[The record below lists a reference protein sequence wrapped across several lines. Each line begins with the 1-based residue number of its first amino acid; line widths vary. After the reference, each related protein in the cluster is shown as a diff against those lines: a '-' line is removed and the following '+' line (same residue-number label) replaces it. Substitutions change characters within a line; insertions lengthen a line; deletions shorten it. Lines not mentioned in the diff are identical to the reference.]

1 MRNPLRSEGEAF
13 HFLIV
18 VIAGAIVSL
27 RGQLDGDGLGAIV
40 ELTLAAALTAAA
52 LAA

>member
-1 MRNPLRSEGEAF
+1 
-13 HFLIV
+13 V
-18 VIAGAIVSL
+18 VALGGAVGVIAGLVVAGAIVSL

-40 ELTLAAALTAAA
+40 ELTFAAALIAMA